1 MDRPRTLPAR
11 GLGRIVLRGDGQR
24 QTCGIC
30 AGRHDAGRLRH
41 HPSGHGRE
49 KPGDCH
55 ALRTGG
61 RRRVAAQSRSQSRI
75 GRMLRHGQA
84 QDARARRRGRRCARR
99 RRQQRR
105 AGAGYRHEDPL
116 AQSQDHTRLLRTH
129 RPRLDEGARRL
140 QGSHARHAP
149 RGYGAHHAG
158 RRCGAPDSRT
168 STR

>member
-30 AGRHDAGRLRH
+30 AGRRDAGRLRH

-49 KPGDCH
+49 KPGDRH

-61 RRRVAAQSRSQSRI
+61 RRCVAAQSRSQSRI
-75 GRMLRHGQA
+75 GRMLRHGPA

-116 AQSQDHTRLLRTH
+116 AQSQDHTRLLRRRCSTAT
-129 RPRLDEGARRL
+129 RISRSTCAARIRCA
-140 QGSHARHAP
+140 SCRSYP
-149 RGYGAHHAG
+149 V